1 MRILVSP
8 EEAPQRLDLFLSRHC
23 PDLSRSR
30 LQGLIK
36 EGAVRVNGQPSR
48 SSYQIRPADCIDL
61 EVPVPAELSVAAEAI
76 PLDIVFEDEDL
87 IVLNKGSDMTV
98 HPAPGSWQGTLVNAL
113 LHHCR
118 DLSGINGVLRPGIV
132 HRLDR
137 DTTGLLV
144 VAKNDT
150 THRRLAAQLQS
161 RKLERRYSALVWGR
175 PRLPL
180 GRIEAPV
187 GRHPRDRKKMGVVA
201 GGRAALTHY
210 QVVESFAFLSLLDLR
225 LETGRTHQIRVHLQH
240 LGHPVFGDPVYGG
253 RTPVRGLSP
262 EQRLRAGE
270 LLQLIPRQ
278 ALHAR
283 SLRFAHPRSGEPIE
297 LSAPLPADLETLLA
311 ALRPPARFQ
320 LRGAGRAP

>member
-1 MRILVSP
+1 MRLAVSP
-8 EEAPQRLDLFLSRHC
+8 EEAPQRLDLFLSRHY
-23 PDLSRSR
+23 PDFSRSR

-36 EGAVRVNGQPSR
+36 EGAVRVNGQPAR
-48 SSYQIRPADCIDL
+48 SSYQIRPADYIDL
-61 EVPVPAELSVAAEAI
+61 ELPAPTALAVDPEAI
-76 PLDIVFEDEDL
+76 PLSIIFEDEDL
-87 IVLNKGSDMTV
+87 LVLDKGSGMTV

-113 LHHCR
+113 LHHCH

-150 THRRLAAQLQS
+150 AHRALAAQLQS

-175 PRLPL
+175 PRLSP

-210 QVVESFAFLSLLDLR
+210 QVAESFAFLSLLDLR

-240 LGHPVFGDPVYGG
+240 LGNPVFGDPVYGG
-253 RTPVRGLSP
+253 RSPIGGLQP
-262 EQRLRAGE
+262 AQRLRAAE
-270 LLQLIPRQ
+270 LLLLITRQ

-283 SLRFAHPRSGEPIE
+283 NLRFAHPRSGEWLE
-297 LSAPLPADLETLLA
+297 FSAPLPADMQTLIA
-311 ALRPPARFQ
+311 AVRQ
-320 LRGAGRAP
+320 KD